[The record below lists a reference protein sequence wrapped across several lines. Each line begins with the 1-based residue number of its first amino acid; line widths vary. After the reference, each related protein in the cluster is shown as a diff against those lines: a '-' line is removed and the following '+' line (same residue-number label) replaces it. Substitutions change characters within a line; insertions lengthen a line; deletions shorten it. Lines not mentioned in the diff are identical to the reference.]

1 MATSKITKISTIIG
15 CILLIVM
22 AIFHGSGIYYVTDLI
37 QQSNSESFVKEIFPI
52 LFAHP
57 SIQLLGLAG
66 LGILTLFMR
75 HETGKILFFIAI
87 MVLIDSFLAFY
98 LGATIPGI
106 LLIFSSFSFGLGG
119 VKKIK

>member
-22 AIFHGSGIYYVTDLI
+22 SLFHGSGIYYVTDLI
-37 QQSNSESFVKEIFPI
+37 EQSNSESFVKEIFPI

-75 HETGKILFFIAI
+75 YEAGKIRFFIAI
-87 MVLIDSFLAFY
+87 MVLIDSLLAFY

-106 LLIFSSFSFGLGG
+106 LLIFTSVSFGLGG